1 MGAKRKIG
9 SGVYRVVRFNWHFY
23 VIAACV
29 LGLLIFFLSGTSGW
43 MHIGGWI
50 LVLMAML
57 SVLISLLVTFY
68 VYDLSGLY
76 DLSWLNHPALGN
88 HVSIINIHAGYDETT
103 ELIVSKFPNT
113 DVQVFDFFDP
123 KKHTEVSIQRAR
135 NLYPSFPGTRN
146 ISTENIPLKDKTT
159 DLVLLIFAAHEIR
172 DDEERR
178 RFFTECGRVLKHEG
192 HIVVVEHLRD
202 LPNALAYNIGFFHFH
217 SSHTWNETFKTAGLS
232 VLEARKINP
241 FVNLYILGKH
251 DSAFSSDR

>member
-23 VIAACV
+23 VIAAGV

-113 DVQVFDFFDP
+113 DVQVFDF
-123 KKHTEVSIQRAR
+123 
-135 NLYPSFPGTRN
+135 SFPGTRN